1 MSSTS
6 SLKNLKSIRDL
17 SFSPALTRRLLGYQT
32 QAPFQTPL
40 LAENGT
46 AFLEKWFQ
54 QGSELPLSSFAPVTA
69 AFSAEAQAA
78 LIENFESALED
89 SLQKHHTE
97 NLYLVLGFVLWF
109 DAKSP
114 GTARLSPS
122 LLVPLEWISEAK
134 SLKISNRLPVIE
146 NILLR
151 LKFEGKAEFPKA
163 SDAMNGTAF
172 DVRKYF
178 SLLESVVAGQANW
191 KISQKGISLC
201 FLNSSQLHS
210 FKDLDGLLRQ
220 ENLADHALF
229 SELLDDNGFQHQASP
244 FEEKAVDDYFY
255 PAERHFIY
263 TPDASSTLAMMDSLY
278 GNRSLYCIQAP
289 VGSTK
294 YETLA
299 NILGEAAAQDKKV
312 LVVSGKT
319 VSQRRLQA
327 AFRPASFAYSAP
339 QNRIQVLNEFSGLH
353 DSVKNYYRTLNSNS
367 SIGNV
372 SLGES
377 MRILSE
383 VPQTKKQKT
392 ADGIFSGSEK
402 LSRKEYDV
410 SQEHLGALIE
420 LLNRDGSRAAQDFFQ
435 GIEIPVWNPEKKAE
449 LGKLLDESLE
459 CASALE
465 AVADVLK
472 ENPYFKEISLGDL
485 IRIDET
491 ARGYFTKNT
500 PSFHRWDL
508 LSKDWDVYTDDFLA
522 LPAAGTAWTAY
533 RRTGSALFSDDAIEE
548 NIYADRIEIQE
559 SSDKTFKVFSEK
571 YREAKKR
578 LFGLFKTPPK
588 FKDDE
593 EMLKQIDA
601 LILLQEQRKLFRI
614 MSILAH
620 RLCGEDWAYE
630 KTKWNSFHSKLRWLF
645 PFRKRVKDDPSGDLI
660 LSILSCYSALEA
672 ALPEGKTLKDLCLSL
687 AENLAKIE
695 AILRFDHRFNEQP
708 FDSLFYNL
716 QQWKKGID
724 LIELYVEIQR
734 ESGVLQKMGLGPLL
748 KEALQPQSLRGE
760 LATVYKR
767 FWYSL
772 QIQDIC
778 KNYPN
783 LFSLSAISCNK
794 TEKEYRRLYDL
805 LNLCNYQLI
814 QEKLTKN
821 PQQIQWK
828 FYNEVRFEFPLR
840 ENIFDLILFTDADS
854 ISVPEALP
862 ICYRAPQ
869 IILAG
874 DSQNPLP
881 LPVNFENENPPP
893 GQAYA
898 SFEQDH
904 IFAYALRQGCESAD
918 LTFCKEYRHPALFDF
933 ANEEFYQKKLKTL
946 PQTSEKVFGGLKIQE
961 FPQPQS
967 LLLNAIITH
976 AGTSKHQSLGVIVF
990 SEERRQALLG
1000 MLETK
1005 IEENPEIRDFFAP
1018 KDIFRDFY
1026 IKLPEEAVEDL
1037 RDILFVFAEASPSV
1051 ANPKNGPRLVNVCA
1065 THALQQLVV
1074 FTEETVSITQNST
1087 NSGIQAYRRWL
1098 HSVQN
1103 QTSPYAVSDRIAQ
1116 TPLIAEVMQT
1126 LADESLHAEVHWG
1139 YRHACVSAVVRDANN
1154 PHRFLA
1160 AIEDDSMG
1168 SYLRNSVAELACIR
1182 PQFLQRLGWK
1192 VIRLWTPVW
1201 FLSTAEERDHLVTSI
1216 AIEQSVAPPP
1226 EQALETDESGTKKAF
1241 DLKVEHYE
1249 VLRFK
1254 IEGTEYEK
1262 PLPELT
1268 SKQLVFEMKH
1278 YIEHEAPIHENVL
1291 RKRLLDL
1298 HRVGNPGPKIK
1309 QALNE
1314 AIALGLQKKI
1324 FIQTGHFFYTP
1335 APKPVILRYRAG
1347 LPEEER
1353 MFAYLSPEERTL
1365 LPASMS
1371 DSEIKEALGLI

>member
-1 MSSTS
+1 MS
-6 SLKNLKSIRDL
+6 SLKNLKIIRDN
-17 SFSPALTRRLLGYQT
+17 SFSPALSRRLLSYQT

-40 LAENGT
+40 LAENG
-46 AFLEKWFQ
+46 AVFLEKWFQ
-54 QGSELPLSSFAPVTA
+54 QGGELPLSSFAPLTA
-69 AFSAEAQAA
+69 AFSAEAQET
-78 LIENFESALED
+78 LIKNFESALED

-109 DAKSP
+109 DPKSP
-114 GTARLSPS
+114 GTPRLSPS
-122 LLVPLEWISEAK
+122 LLVPLEWVSETK
-134 SLKISNRLPVIE
+134 SLKISNKLPIIE

-151 LKFEGKAEFPKA
+151 LKFEGAVEFPKT
-163 SDAMNGTAF
+163 SDARSGETF

-178 SLLESVVAGQANW
+178 SLLENVVAGQENW

-201 FLNSSQLHS
+201 FLNTSQLYS
-210 FKDLDGLLRQ
+210 FRDLDSLLQ
-220 ENLADHALF
+220 TENFADHALF
-229 SELLDDNGFQHQASP
+229 SELLDDNGFQHRSSP
-244 FEEKAVDDYFY
+244 FEEKAVDDYFR

-299 NILGEAAAQDKKV
+299 NILGEAVAQDKKV

-327 AFRPASFAYSAP
+327 ALNPPSFAYSVP
-339 QNRIQVLNEFSGLH
+339 QNRVQVLKDFSGLH
-353 DSVKNYYRTLNSNS
+353 DSVKNYYQTLNSNS
-367 SIGNV
+367 SVGKV
-372 SLGES
+372 SFGQS

-383 VPQTKKQKT
+383 VPQTKKQKI
-392 ADGIFSGSEK
+392 ADSVFQGSEK
-402 LSRKEYDV
+402 LSREEYEV
-410 SQEHLGALIE
+410 SQEHLGTLIE
-420 LLNRDGSRAAQDFFQ
+420 LLNHEGSKAAQEFFQ
-435 GIEIPVWNPEKKAE
+435 GIEIPVWNENKKAE

-459 CASALE
+459 CAAALE
-465 AVADVLK
+465 PVVDILK
-472 ENPYFKEISLGDL
+472 ENPYFKEIALGDL
-485 IRIDET
+485 IRVDET
-491 ARGYFTKNT
+491 ARKYFTKNT
-500 PSFHRWDL
+500 PSFYQWDL
-508 LSKDWDVYTDDFLA
+508 LSKDWDVYADDFLA

-533 RRTGSALFSDDAIEE
+533 RRTGSAIFTDDAIEE
-548 NIYADRIEIQE
+548 NIYPDRAEVQE
-559 SSDKTFKVFSEK
+559 NSDKTFKVFSEK

-578 LFGLFKTPPK
+578 LLGLFKTPPK

-593 EMLKQIDA
+593 ELLKQIDA
-601 LILLQEQRKLFRI
+601 LILLQEQRKLFRT

-630 KTKWNSFHSKLRWLF
+630 KTKWNSFHSKLRWFF
-645 PFRKRVKDDPSGDLI
+645 PFRKRLKDEPSGDSVLAI
-660 LSILSCYSALEA
+660 LSSYSALDA
-672 ALPEGKTLKDLCLSL
+672 ALPEGKTLKDLCSQL
-687 AENLAKIE
+687 AENLTQIE
-695 AILRFDHRFNEQP
+695 TILKFDHRFNEQS
-708 FDSLFYNL
+708 FESLFYNL
-716 QQWKKGID
+716 QQWKKGVD
-724 LIELYVEIQR
+724 LIELYIEIQR
-734 ESGVLQKMGLGPLL
+734 ESVALQKMGLKPLL
-748 KEALQPQSLRGE
+748 KEALQSQNSRTE
-760 LATVYKR
+760 LGTAYKR

-772 QIQDIC
+772 QVQDIC

-783 LFSLSAISCNK
+783 LFSLTAVICNK

-814 QEKLTKN
+814 QEKLGKN
-821 PQQIQWK
+821 PQSIQWK
-828 FYNEVRFEFPLR
+828 FYNEVRLEYPLQ
-840 ENIFDLILFTDADS
+840 ENIFDLILFTDADG

-862 ICYRAPQ
+862 ICYRASH

-874 DSQNPLP
+874 DSQNPAP
-881 LPVNFENENPPP
+881 LPVDFEKEN
-893 GQAYA
+893 A
-898 SFEQDH
+898 SSEQDH
-904 IFAYALRQGCESAD
+904 IFDYALRQGCESAD

-946 PQTSEKVFGGLKIQE
+946 PQTSEKVFTGMKIQE

-967 LLLNAIITH
+967 LLLNAIVTH
-976 AGTSKHQSLGVIVF
+976 AGVSKHQSLGVIVF

-1005 IEENPEIRDFFAP
+1005 IEENPDIRDFFAA

-1026 IKLPEEAVEDL
+1026 IKLPEEAVEDI
-1037 RDILFVFAEASPSV
+1037 RDVLFVLAEASPSV
-1051 ANPKNGPRLVNVCA
+1051 SNPKNGSKLVNVCA

-1074 FTEETVSITQNST
+1074 FTEETASFTQSSS

-1103 QTSPYAVSDRIAQ
+1103 PEPLYAASDRLPQ
-1116 TPLIAEVMQT
+1116 TPLITEVMQA
-1126 LADESLHAEVHWG
+1126 LADESLNAEIHWG

-1154 PHRFLA
+1154 PHRFLVA
-1160 AIEDDSMG
+1160 VEDDSMG

-1182 PQFLQRLGWK
+1182 PQLLQRLGWK

-1226 EQALETDESGTKKAF
+1226 EQTLEPDETGTKKEF
-1241 DLKVEHYE
+1241 DLKVERYNVE
-1249 VLRFK
+1249 RFK

-1268 SKQLVFEMKH
+1268 AKQLVFEMKH
-1278 YIEHEAPIHENVL
+1278 YIEHEAPLHENIL

-1298 HRVGNPGPKIK
+1298 HHVGNPGPKVK

-1335 APKPVILRYRAG
+1335 VPKPVPLRNRAG

-1353 MFAYLSPEERTL
+1353 KFAYLSPEERTL